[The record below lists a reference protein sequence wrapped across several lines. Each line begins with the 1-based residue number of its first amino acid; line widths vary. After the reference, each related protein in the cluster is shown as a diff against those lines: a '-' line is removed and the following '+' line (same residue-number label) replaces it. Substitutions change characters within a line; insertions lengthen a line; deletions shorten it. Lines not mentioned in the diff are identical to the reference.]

1 MMWYHI
7 YHPGTTFLLQS
18 CTDTVLCYT
27 NVFLFYTHEEN
38 NSRAWW
44 EHRNVNFVELP
55 RIANSSP
62 LLISRTNAWL
72 WITVACINV
81 CLKFSRRIL
90 SLFYFLFLLPMLKNS
105 APENTIMNRVNRFKS
120 QCQMFS
126 LVYRV

>member
-7 YHPGTTFLLQS
+7 FHPGMTFLLQS
-18 CTDTVLCYT
+18 CTDIVLFYI
-27 NVFLFYTHEEN
+27 NVFLFYTHEES

-44 EHRNVNFVELP
+44 EHRTVNFVELP

-72 WITVACINV
+72 WTTVTCINV
-81 CLKFSRRIL
+81 FLKFSRRIL
-90 SLFYFLFLLPMLKNS
+90 SLFYFLFLLPMLKILVS
-105 APENTIMNRVNRFKS
+105 GNTIMSRISRFKS

-126 LVYRV
+126 LVYRR

>member
-7 YHPGTTFLLQS
+7 FHPGMTFLLQS
-18 CTDTVLCYT
+18 CTDIVLFYI
-27 NVFLFYTHEEN
+27 NVFLFYTHGES

-44 EHRNVNFVELP
+44 EHRTVNFVELP

-72 WITVACINV
+72 WTTVTCINV
-81 CLKFSRRIL
+81 FLKFSRRIL
-90 SLFYFLFLLPMLKNS
+90 SLFYFLFLLPMLKILVS
-105 APENTIMNRVNRFKS
+105 GNTIMSRVSRFKS

-126 LVYRV
+126 LVYRR